1 MRRLVVMSL
10 PLLVC
15 FAACTGGDRR
25 NANCQWPQETAIS
38 LDVRNPEQQRHLSD
52 DALLAEDLA
61 IRYADSGKGLGSGHF
76 AGPAVYERTRDECMA
91 ALFSTIAKNHG
102 VTLE

>member
-1 MRRLVVMSL
+1 MSL

-15 FAACTGGDRR
+15 FVACTGRDRR

-76 AGPAVYERTRDECMA
+76 AGPTVYERTRDECMA
-91 ALFSTIAKNHG
+91 AL
-102 VTLE
+102 